1 MEARVKEQLTDAA
14 KMARARGVDPKR
26 YRARLRDR
34 LSTCHTSGSWEV
46 EIGSKKHR
54 LMERELAAMEGER
67 T

>member
-1 MEARVKEQLTDAA
+1 MEEQLTDAA

-34 LSTCHTSGSWEV
+34 LSAYHTPGSWKV

-54 LMERELAAMEGER
+54 LMERELAAMEGGR